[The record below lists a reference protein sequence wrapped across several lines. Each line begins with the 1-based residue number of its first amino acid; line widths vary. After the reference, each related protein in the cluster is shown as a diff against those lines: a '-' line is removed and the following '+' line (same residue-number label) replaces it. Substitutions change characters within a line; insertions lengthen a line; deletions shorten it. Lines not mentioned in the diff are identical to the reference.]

1 MEILKSKEEDDGQV
15 YLHTFEQVATHKGWH
30 EGDWAQ
36 IPRLLLSGEAKLA

>member
-15 YLHTFEQVATHKGWH
+15 YLHTFVQVATHKGWH

-36 IPRLLLSGEAKLA
+36 ILHLLLSGEDKLA